1 MTKEKEEER
10 GCSWPDAEEIIQ
22 KEGRL
27 IFACFVGREGQ
38 CVACDYYEA
47 VTEQAIPGKEVGFAA
62 VAIDPDDPGCQEV
75 AERLNLEEYPTVIAF
90 KDGKEV
96 ERLKVTLDEEQ
107 DIKALSDLADRLA
120 KDSPP
125 PCV

>member
-1 MTKEKEEER
+1 MTEQQESEER
-10 GCSWPDAEEIIQ
+10 RCSWPDANEIIQ

-27 IFACFVGREGQ
+27 IFACFAGEAGQ

-75 AERLNLEEYPTVIAF
+75 AEKLNLEEYPTVIAF

-96 ERLKVTLDEEQ
+96 ERLPVTLDQET
-107 DIKALSDLADRLA
+107 DIKALAELADRLA
-120 KDSPP
+120 KD
-125 PCV
+125 